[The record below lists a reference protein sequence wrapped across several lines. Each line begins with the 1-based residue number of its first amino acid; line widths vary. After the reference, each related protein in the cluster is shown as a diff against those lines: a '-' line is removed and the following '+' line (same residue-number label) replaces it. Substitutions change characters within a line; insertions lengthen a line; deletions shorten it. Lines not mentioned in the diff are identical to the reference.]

1 MKAVILVPAPAE
13 PSSLNLPFYE
23 PRVSAGQS
31 RFASAAQGYELE
43 SLDLNKRYIVNSPA
57 TFFVRG
63 EGDSMIDAGILPGAV
78 LVVDKSIKP
87 KSGDIVIAEVDGE
100 FLVKRL
106 YKRASVIK
114 LLSENK
120 AYPPIEMK
128 DGQEL
133 VIWGVVTA
141 AVNELYAPYFRTR

>member
-1 MKAVILVPAPAE
+1 MKAIILGPTPAQL
-13 PSSLNLPFYE
+13 SQVSLPLYS

-63 EGDSMIDAGILPGAV
+63 EGDSMIDAGILPAAV

-106 YKRASVIK
+106 YKRGGIIK

-120 AYPPIEMK
+120 AYLPIEFQ

-133 VIWGVVTA
+133 VVWGVVTA
-141 AVNELYAPYFRTR
+141 VVNELYAPYFRAR